1 MTSPRKAPGL
11 PLPAQPRLRRKPG
24 QAPGRTGRRRKP
36 GHVLAQLVSYGLVG
50 GTAASVD
57 FTCWWF
63 FVNSLGIDYRL
74 ANFFSFTIGTFINFL
89 LCNFF
94 IFEKQSLS
102 FFRACVR
109 HYFSSIGG
117 FLVNQT
123 VLILLVELVFGAST
137 GTEGLLSKL
146 MATGCSFVFNFTM
159 LRLYAFNS
167 ALSFRSKVKDL
178 FS

>member
-1 MTSPRKAPGL
+1 MTSPRKAPGQ
-11 PLPAQPRLRRKPG
+11 PLPAQPRRRRKP
-24 QAPGRTGRRRKP
+24 APVPGRTGGRRKP

-50 GTAASVD
+50 GTAALVD
-57 FTCWWF
+57 ISCLLFL
-63 FVNSLGIDYRL
+63 NSLGIDYRL
-74 ANFFSFTIGTFINFL
+74 ANFFSFTVGTFINFL

-102 FFRACVR
+102 FVRACVR

-123 VLILLVELVFGAST
+123 VLILLVELVFG
-137 GTEGLLSKL
+137 TEGLLLGKL
-146 MATGCSFVFNFTM
+146 MATCCSFVFNFTM

-167 ALSFRSKVKDL
+167 KLSFRSKVKDL